1 MKDFVFRNDTRL
13 FFRNDIRETVAE
25 VAKGQKVM
33 FIYGGGSVDGN
44 GCRHDVVTALADAE
58 SNLWNMEAP
67 RASSRR

>member
-33 FIYGGGSVDGN
+33 FVYGGGSVDGN
-44 GCRHDVVTALADAE
+44 GCRNDVMTALLTRE
-58 SNLWNMEAP
+58 SSLWNTEAL
-67 RASSRR
+67 RASSRK